1 MLGLEILMCIL
12 MWDQHGRTRLHREQL
27 MTPMEAS
34 ILNMRLPKGYA
45 YVPVDV
51 YVKGTITPT
60 QPDLV
65 EKELQQLPPALLSP

>member
-1 MLGLEILMCIL
+1 MDSIITRLTG
-12 MWDQHGRTRLHREQL
+12 MWSQHGRTRLHREQL

-51 YVKGTITPT
+51 YVKGTIIPT
-60 QPDLV
+60 QQPDPV
-65 EKELQQLPPALLSP
+65 EKEQQLPPTSLPPS